1 MIGGDVGSGAASTSF
16 TITAT
21 VAEAMVTLQSN
32 VPLPSQE
39 VALLEYKYYR
49 FYVDRPGQ
57 APARQPRLPTPL

>member
-1 MIGGDVGSGAASTSF
+1 
-16 TITAT
+16 
-21 VAEAMVTLQSN
+21 MVTLQSN